1 MHPFEKNLFRTAA
14 RLNVSRNV
22 LDSLWIELAD
32 HAPTGVLAWREAAAL
47 VAAARWS
54 VATAERRNESRGMHR
69 REDFP
74 EPKAQ
79 LAIRLLSG
87 GLDRVWVAADGN
99 PERAIKSTG
108 AGVMIEL
115 IVSDRCTNCGDCI
128 AVCPTN
134 VLDPGQAGPP
144 ILARVRT
151 VRPASCASSIVVRM
165 RSMSHRIA
173 TVASP

>member
-22 LDSLWIELAD
+22 LESLWTELAD
-32 HAPTGVLAWREAAAL
+32 HAPTGVLAWREAGAL

-79 LAIRLLSG
+79 LAIRLLTG
-87 GLDRVWVAADGN
+87 GLDRVWVAADAES
-99 PERAIKSTG
+99 PS
-108 AGVMIEL
+108 
-115 IVSDRCTNCGDCI
+115 
-128 AVCPTN
+128 
-134 VLDPGQAGPP
+134 
-144 ILARVRT
+144 ARSSQLE
-151 VRPASCASSIVVRM
+151 PAL
-165 RSMSHRIA
+165 
-173 TVASP
+173 

>member
-1 MHPFEKNLFRTAA
+1 LSSGVFAGQAAARLAREAGGRSAHLKPLGRVGLRPSRRPKALDLAEVREGVRAEMHPFDKNLFRTAA

-22 LDSLWIELAD
+22 LDSLWTELAD
-32 HAPTGVLAWREAAAL
+32 HAPTDVLAWREAAAL

-87 GLDRVWVAADGN
+87 GLDRVWVAADGES
-99 PERAIKSTG
+99 PS
-108 AGVMIEL
+108 
-115 IVSDRCTNCGDCI
+115 
-128 AVCPTN
+128 
-134 VLDPGQAGPP
+134 
-144 ILARVRT
+144 ARSSQLE
-151 VRPASCASSIVVRM
+151 PAL
-165 RSMSHRIA
+165 
-173 TVASP
+173 